1 VPAKKQYQQK
11 LYETFWRGLDWI
23 FPPECMG
30 CGKEGS
36 VICEACLQKIQF
48 LDKNRCIFCGRTL
61 TKEGICQRCRHEDHF
76 FTEIRCLANYE
87 GITQEAVQRLKY
99 ENDLAVAFVLAKL
112 LTNLVQS
119 ANWTIELVIPVPLSQ
134 KRLYERGYNQA
145 ALLARPLSLNLGKP
159 FATKGL
165 TRVKETRSQVNLN
178 IRQRKENV
186 QNAFLADPLIVRGQ
200 SILLVDDVYTTGATM
215 NAAAKALK
223 QAGCSQ
229 VFALTVAKAV
239 QRNHDIDN
247 LSVDN
252 V

>member
-1 VPAKKQYQQK
+1 MQYQRK
-11 LYETFWRGLDWI
+11 LYETFWRGVDWI
-23 FPPECMG
+23 FPPECLG

-48 LDKNRCIFCGRTL
+48 LDRNRCIFCGRTM

-87 GITQEAVQRLKY
+87 GITQEAVRRLKY
-99 ENDLAVAFVLAKL
+99 ENDLAVAFVLAEL

-119 ANWTIELVIPVPLSQ
+119 ANWMIELVIPVPLSQ
-134 KRLYERGYNQA
+134 KRLDERGYNQA
-145 ALLARPLSLNLGKP
+145 ALLARPLSLNLGRP
-159 FATKGL
+159 FTPKGL
-165 TRVKETRSQVNLN
+165 ARIRETRSQVNLN

-186 QNAFLADPLIVRGQ
+186 QNAFIADPLIVRDR

-215 NAAAKALK
+215 NAAAEALN
-223 QAGCSQ
+223 QAGCLR

-239 QRNHDIDN
+239 QRNSNIDN
-247 LSVDN
+247 LLLDN